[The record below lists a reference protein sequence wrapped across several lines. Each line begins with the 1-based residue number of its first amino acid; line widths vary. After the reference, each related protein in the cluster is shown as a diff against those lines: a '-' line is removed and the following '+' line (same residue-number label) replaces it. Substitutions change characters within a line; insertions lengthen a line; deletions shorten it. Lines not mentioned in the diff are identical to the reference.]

1 MLITKGQSILDRK
14 KKKKD
19 RGLYPT
25 KNVPMVRRMVIAAL
39 CRGEPFFADLTLF
52 ERSSNLR
59 DHLTLPPTRGGARR
73 TRVILEARITAPLS
87 AFIKAG
93 LFFLSLLISS
103 PALPRRKLRSSFSS
117 TTRKESTP
125 PLPLFKRWGLYRMR
139 IPFPSSPPPSE
150 AST

>member
-1 MLITKGQSILDRK
+1 
-14 KKKKD
+14 
-19 RGLYPT
+19 
-25 KNVPMVRRMVIAAL
+25 MVRRMVIAAL

-93 LFFLSLLISS
+93 LSFFLSLLISS
-103 PALPRRKLRSSFSS
+103 PALSRRKLRS
-117 TTRKESTP
+117 
-125 PLPLFKRWGLYRMR
+125 LFFDHSKG
-139 IPFPSSPPPSE
+139 INPPPPSLCSSDGVCIGCGSRFLPRLLHPRRARNKE
-150 AST
+150 DKQRADVTS